1 MKSQEIKELTKTFE
15 LETNRLKDV
24 LDAKE
29 RMIES
34 QAQDMNREKVRT
46 ANLTREY

>member
-24 LDAKE
+24 LDSKE
-29 RMIES
+29 RMIET